1 MHNLEQ
7 HRDWRKNTYPYNVNL
22 NKFDGSEK
30 AFMVAFVVCSEHSM
44 RHPQANTHRSLQISL
59 VLSSIIFVHSVQRL
73 CRVTGW

>member
-22 NKFDGSEK
+22 NKFDASEK

-44 RHPQANTHRSLQISL
+44 RNPQANTH
-59 VLSSIIFVHSVQRL
+59 
-73 CRVTGW
+73 